1 LENFAWT
8 RVAGAEIPS
17 GGAPV
22 LPRSLVNNLTA
33 QEMKE
38 LSPDGSLGGAY
49 QRSDEDMRIVWDA
62 GVAEVRELLE
72 KGWLDQ

>member
-1 LENFAWT
+1 
-8 RVAGAEIPS
+8 
-17 GGAPV
+17 
-22 LPRSLVNNLTA
+22 
-33 QEMKE
+33 MKV

-49 QRSDEDMRIVWDA
+49 QRSDEDMQIVWDA